1 MAIRILV
8 ILLFAS
14 TLYADVKVEGDRIS
28 VDLKSAPL
36 TQVLDRLK
44 TQTRIK
50 LLIDDGIAGK
60 TVSANFQNLPVAMAL
75 KKILEGTGI
84 NYAVLADADG
94 QPQSVF
100 IGGSAALGAPP
111 KRLDSRP
118 VGNRGVVTPVPPPPP
133 PPVPQPTDGR
143 PVEQPQVKPLTPSSV
158 NVPTGGGFVP
168 DQPKSQQPPE
178 TEQSIPQQQQQQDDD
193 NNNEE

>member
-8 ILLFAS
+8 LLLFAS
-14 TLYADVKVEGDRIS
+14 ALYADVKVEGDRIS
-28 VDLKSAPL
+28 VDLKSQPL
-36 TQVLDRLK
+36 TQVLENLK
-44 TQTRIK
+44 TQTHLK
-50 LLIDDGIAGK
+50 LMIDDGIAGK
-60 TVSANFQNLPVAMAL
+60 TVSASFQNLPVAMAL

-84 NYAVLADADG
+84 NYAVLADAEG
-94 QPQSVF
+94 KPQSVF
-100 IGGSAALGAPP
+100 IGASAALGAPP

-133 PPVPQPTDGR
+133 PPIPQPTDGR
-143 PVEQPQVKPLTPSSV
+143 PVEQQQIKPLTPGTV

-168 DQPKSQQPPE
+168 NQPKPEQPPE
-178 TEQSIPQQQQQQDDD
+178 TEQPQQQQQDDD